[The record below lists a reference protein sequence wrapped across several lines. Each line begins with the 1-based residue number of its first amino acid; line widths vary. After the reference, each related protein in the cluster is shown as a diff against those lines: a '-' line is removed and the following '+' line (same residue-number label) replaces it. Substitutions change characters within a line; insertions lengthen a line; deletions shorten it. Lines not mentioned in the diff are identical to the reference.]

1 MVSRNKH
8 GAKKD
13 KLNHYCNASEHSQAF
28 VAPHLNGPVVGA
40 ELHKESYSK
49 EKIKTI
55 NVALV
60 LCLNMEIDPPD
71 VQIIPPYSR
80 VEAWVDPADAGY
92 RVVEMI
98 GKNLQ
103 SQYERWQPK
112 GCYRQCLDPNLEE
125 VKKICV
131 NMRRNARS
139 DRILF
144 HYNGHGV
151 PRPTENGEIW
161 TFTKY
166 IPLSLFDLQR
176 WLGGPSVYVIDC
188 QNAGRVLKL
197 YDYFCKRRQAETT
210 NAVGEGSN
218 VGGQNPDGV
227 HHEQNTF
234 GHAYLSHT
242 TGLNQMAASGVAPAT
257 MENTI
262 MLCACEENEDLPQL
276 AELPADLF
284 TSCLTTPIKTA
295 LRWHWMKYNKYFPG

>member
-1 MVSRNKH
+1 MTSVVHKYSEKCQNH
-8 GAKKD
+8 NFKD
-13 KLNHYCNASEHSQAF
+13 YCNTSEHSQAF

-71 VQIIPPYSR
+71 VQKIPPYSR

-112 GCYRQCLDPNLEE
+112 GCYRQCLDPNLDE

-161 TFTKY
+161 VFNRTFTKY

-197 YDYFCKRRQAETT
+197 YDYFCKRRQGETA

-218 VGGQNPDGV
+218 VGGQNPEGAQ
-227 HHEQNTF
+227 HEQNTF
-234 GHAYLSHT
+234 
-242 TGLNQMAASGVAPAT
+242 
-257 MENTI
+257 
-262 MLCACEENEDLPQL
+262 
-276 AELPADLF
+276 
-284 TSCLTTPIKTA
+284 
-295 LRWHWMKYNKYFPG
+295 